1 MDPADS
7 SAFEF
12 NTEMVRMIKL
22 LGRIAQANDLRT
34 MAVRLSAIDA
44 IIWSNPRLTQLSTDT
59 VLGSSIAAWRE
70 QVRAGEL
77 ALSTSTSLPPL
88 QDNTHSPP
96 ASLLPQTSS
105 PSSCRPGPCSPVH
118 SPAFF
123 LAAMWS
129 EDEEEVSTFLHRFLF
144 PHLEGSDATVTPLL
158 GHPSSNQPP
167 LEGQRSQEADKPHRR
182 KGEKKY
188 SCDECGKNF
197 THLGNF
203 KAHQLVHSGDKPY
216 RCDLCGKRFT
226 QKGHLKSHQ
235 LIHSG
240 VKPYS
245 CELCGKSF
253 THPASLKTH
262 QVIHGGVKPYSCD
275 LCGKSFNDPADL
287 KKHQLIHS
295 GVKVYIDDPVKAEPP
310 VEKEEKC
317 VSDSLLPATPDL
329 SIEDQHGVRSQRSQE
344 ADKPHRRK
352 GEKKYSCDECGKNF
366 THLGNFKAHQL
377 VHSGDKPYRCDLC
390 GKRFT
395 QKGHLKSHQRI
406 HSGVKPYSCELCG
419 KSFTH
424 PASLKTHQVIHG
436 GVKPYSCE
444 LCGKSFTHSA
454 SLKTHQ
460 VIHSGVKPYSCEL
473 CGKAFTCS
481 GNLQR
486 HQLIHSGIKAYSCG
500 QCGKAF
506 ARSSTLQR
514 HQVTHSGFK
523 PYSCDLCGKSF
534 NDPADLKKHQLIHS
548 GVKVYIDD
556 PVKAEPPVEKEEKCV
571 SDSLLPATPDLSI
584 EASKADFVHVQQ
596 NDPTLAKCLLAV
608 NSNEQTP
615 MFTALATTC

>member
-167 LEGQRSQEADKPHRR
+167 LEGPRGPSSNQPPLED
-182 KGEKKY
+182 
-188 SCDECGKNF
+188 
-197 THLGNF
+197 
-203 KAHQLVHSGDKPY
+203 V
-216 RCDLCGKRFT
+216 RFAGT
-226 QKGHLKSHQ
+226 SEWLAT
-235 LIHSG
+235 I
-240 VKPYS
+240 V
-245 CELCGKSF
+245 
-253 THPASLKTH
+253 
-262 QVIHGGVKPYSCD
+262 
-275 LCGKSFNDPADL
+275 
-287 KKHQLIHS
+287 
-295 GVKVYIDDPVKAEPP
+295 
-310 VEKEEKC
+310 
-317 VSDSLLPATPDL
+317 VSAKSLLMWMPAPAVQ
-329 SIEDQHGVRSQRSQE
+329 DQHGVRSQRSQE

>member
-1 MDPADS
+1 MLSCGEWRCMCVSRAPLHSVFLRSPLVSGPVAIGVRPRLHVQAVTIILGNDLANGKIFPISEVIENPIDDLVFVSESAADS
-7 SAFEF
+7 LPSVFPACVV
-12 NTEMVRMIKL
+12 TCVYKR
-22 LGRIAQANDLRT
+22 RYSDVDLSDSF
-34 MAVRLSAIDA
+34 L
-44 IIWSNPRLTQLSTDT
+44 
-59 VLGSSIAAWRE
+59 
-70 QVRAGEL
+70 
-77 ALSTSTSLPPL
+77 
-88 QDNTHSPP
+88 
-96 ASLLPQTSS
+96 
-105 PSSCRPGPCSPVH
+105 CS
-118 SPAFF
+118 
-123 LAAMWS
+123 
-129 EDEEEVSTFLHRFLF
+129 E
-144 PHLEGSDATVTPLL
+144 
-158 GHPSSNQPP
+158 
-167 LEGQRSQEADKPHRR
+167 
-182 KGEKKY
+182 
-188 SCDECGKNF
+188 
-197 THLGNF
+197 
-203 KAHQLVHSGDKPY
+203 
-216 RCDLCGKRFT
+216 
-226 QKGHLKSHQ
+226 
-235 LIHSG
+235 
-240 VKPYS
+240 
-245 CELCGKSF
+245 
-253 THPASLKTH
+253 
-262 QVIHGGVKPYSCD
+262 
-275 LCGKSFNDPADL
+275 
-287 KKHQLIHS
+287 
-295 GVKVYIDDPVKAEPP
+295 DDPVKAEPP

-329 SIEDQHGVRSQRSQE
+329 SIEDQHGARSQRSQE

-534 NDPADLKKHQLIHS
+534 NDPADLKKHQLIHI

-584 EASKADFVHVQQ
+584 EVSKADFVHVQQ

-608 NSNEQTP
+608 SSNEQTP